1 MSLSLFFCL
10 VKKKK
15 SLYASL
21 PFFPFFQ
28 VTMSQDRIVTCFH
41 EYVMKKKKEVRSIST
56 LYHSNSKSSSKV

>member
-41 EYVMKKKKEVRSIST
+41 EYVMKKKKGST
-56 LYHSNSKSSSKV
+56 KY